1 MKMCVQ
7 GKVKASPPASAG
19 KPDLEVSPSKHLADH
34 FQSCLDDFP
43 RVIWIFFLFWTA
55 RYGQGDGHLY
65 ILIKIPK

>member
-19 KPDLEVSPSKHLADH
+19 KPDLEVSPPKHLADH

-43 RVIWIFFLFWTA
+43 RVIWIFFFFFGLLGMAKEMVTC
-55 RYGQGDGHLY
+55 
-65 ILIKIPK
+65 IS